1 MTDCYDLTKE
11 VIAHSK
17 QEFIPHQKQEGFTEF
32 IAQGGGHGA
41 DLELCHKP
49 TSQREKENADVAS
62 TGPGTHV
69 SLTWVCEG
77 PSLVFAFMSS
87 IGHMACPWCPP

>member
-11 VIAHSK
+11 VIPHSK
-17 QEFIPHQKQEGFTEF
+17 HEFIPHQKQGGFTEF

-49 TSQREKENADVAS
+49 TSQREK
-62 TGPGTHV
+62 
-69 SLTWVCEG
+69 
-77 PSLVFAFMSS
+77 
-87 IGHMACPWCPP
+87 